1 MECIT
6 EKNNLDK
13 RIFKTLQIVE
23 ERDYNLTINQLAEKL
38 IGGSISIRE
47 LKKYI
52 ENNANIDCNGIL
64 VATKGNLRTDKCFKR
79 IKSNQELQTFYQTI
93 VQEYVSD
100 FHRICPWLRC
110 IMIGGSMASDGI
122 GEGDDID
129 LNFIVQDGF
138 KFTSYLLALLL
149 SLKYSLKYGK
159 DFWWHYVI
167 CINVVWEEHQVL
179 PFERQ
184 NGQIAYELFNARPI
198 FNKRYFN
205 QMISHNKWL
214 KEWFP
219 QRFHSENE
227 DFIVNNKEKKGYF
240 ALFFEFLSRKLLIS
254 LTKLAIAIR
263 SNDKDF
269 YKKFSMKQPYSVLD
283 IPKMN

>member
-6 EKNNLDK
+6 EKNNLDS
-13 RIFKTLQIVE
+13 RIFKTIQIVE

-38 IGGSISIRE
+38 IGGAISIGE

-52 ENNANIDCNGIL
+52 ENNANLDCDGFL
-64 VATKGNLRTDKCFKR
+64 VATKGNLRTYKCLKR
-79 IKSNQELQTFYQTI
+79 IKSNHKLQSFYQTI

-100 FHRICPWLRC
+100 FQRICPWLRC
-110 IMIGGSMASDGI
+110 IMTSGSMASDGI

-129 LNFIVQDGF
+129 LNFIVKDGY

-159 DFWWHYVI
+159 DFLWHYVI

-184 NGQIAYELFNARPI
+184 DGQIAYELFIARPV

-214 KEWFP
+214 NEWFP
-219 QRFHSENE
+219 QRFHSDNE
-227 DFIVNNKEKKGYF
+227 DFIVDNKEKKGYF
-240 ALFFEFLSRKLLIS
+240 ASFIEFLSRKILIS
-254 LTKLAIAIR
+254 LTKLAIAIK

-283 IPKMN
+283 IPKKN